1 MFGQEIWK
9 FSFGR
14 SLEKFWKKYQYLI
27 NSPKNAFLKKGGP
40 CPWSLFLKSAI
51 FVWIY
56 DFRPG
61 YPWKNFLKHFSI
73 FVPFKT
79 IIKIDNFRCLKKKLL
94 KLTTFGQ
101 HTIEKIFI
109 NNPKF
114 WVEGSRKWFLRNS
127 MIFGKKEFKNIHDL
141 LSEDP

>member
-1 MFGQEIWK
+1 MFRKWMTLSRGPPNL
-9 FSFGR
+9 FYFHDFRRR
-14 SLEKFWKKYQYLI
+14 SLLFKIRNFCLNLRFSARISLKF
-27 NSPKNAFLKKGGP
+27 F
-40 CPWSLFLKSAI
+40 
-51 FVWIY
+51 
-56 DFRPG
+56 
-61 YPWKNFLKHFSI
+61 FLKHFST

-79 IIKIDNFRCLKKKLL
+79 IIKIDNFRCLKNQLL